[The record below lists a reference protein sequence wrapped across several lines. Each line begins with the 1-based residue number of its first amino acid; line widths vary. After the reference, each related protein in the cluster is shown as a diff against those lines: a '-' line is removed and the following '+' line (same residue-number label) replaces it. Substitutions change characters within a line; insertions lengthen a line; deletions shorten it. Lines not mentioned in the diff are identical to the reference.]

1 MRHLNPPRMYAP
13 PMARPMF
20 MESDGILDQLK
31 ALWQRFWTWLMGIFS
46 GGSDDTEKKTS
57 R

>member
-31 ALWQRFWTWLMGIFS
+31 ALWQRFWNWLMGIFS
-46 GGSDDTEKKTS
+46 GGSDDTEKKNQ
-57 R
+57 